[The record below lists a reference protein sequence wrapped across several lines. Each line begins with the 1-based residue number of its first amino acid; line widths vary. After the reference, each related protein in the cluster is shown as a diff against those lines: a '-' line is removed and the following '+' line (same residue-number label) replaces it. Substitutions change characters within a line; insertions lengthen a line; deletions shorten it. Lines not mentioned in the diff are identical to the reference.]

1 MTNEPRK
8 STVPSLPCLD
18 QAQVIEAVASWE
30 AGTAALLVGP
40 LSRPAVDEFGADHV
54 LLRFEGLPRQS
65 CLRLVAEARPSATI
79 AAMNGPTLADSQWH
93 LGLTMSS
100 GSTIPI
106 EFSRVEVL
114 RAFPGQK
121 HVTDTDLDT
130 RFREL
135 LRETMRALVEGN
147 YALIR
152 CLPGRATPDEIK
164 NEVHEYPGTLTYPPP
179 DAYTGM
185 HVYAIRG
192 KTGEWALEMDLWT
205 VEEGRSDLTL
215 LMDVYLVD
223 GQLVGYVDQVHV
235 L

>member
-1 MTNEPRK
+1 MTNDILQNA
-8 STVPSLPCLD
+8 VPSLPCLD
-18 QAQVIEAVASWE
+18 QARMIEALASWE
-30 AGTAALLVGP
+30 AGTAALLAGP
-40 LSRPAVDEFGADHV
+40 LSRSAVDEFGADHV

-79 AAMNGPTLADSQWH
+79 AAMNGPTRGENKWQLS
-93 LGLTMSS
+93 LTMSS

-106 EFSRVEVL
+106 EFTSVEVL

-121 HVTDTDLDT
+121 HVTEVDLDT

-135 LRETMRALVEGN
+135 LRETIHALVEGN
-147 YALIR
+147 YAAIQ

-164 NEVHEYPGTLTYPPP
+164 NEILEYHATLTYPPP
-179 DAYTGM
+179 DAYKDI

-192 KTGEWALEMDLWT
+192 KPGEWALEMDLWT
-205 VEEGRSDLTL
+205 VEEGQSDLTL
-215 LMDVYLVD
+215 LMDVYLVN
-223 GQLVGYVDQVHV
+223 GRLVGYVDQVHV